1 MATKMT
7 RRYLMVGLLAGL
19 LAPALAISQRA
30 NAAEAKMADAQQT
43 AIFAGGCFWC
53 VESDFDKV
61 PGVLKTISG
70 YVGGQKLNPTYE
82 EVSAGHTG
90 HTEAVQIVFD
100 SKKVSY
106 QQLIEFF
113 WRSIDPTTLNSQFC
127 DHGSQY
133 RTGIFYNSPEQ
144 KQVAEQSKA
153 ALEKSKPF
161 KESIVTEITQ
171 AGPFYPAE
179 DYHQDFYTK
188 SPIRYEYYRYRCGR
202 DQRVKELWGKKAG

>member
-1 MATKMT
+1 MG
-7 RRYLMVGLLAGL
+7 LLVGLFVPTLGWT
-19 LAPALAISQRA
+19 SRA
-30 NAAEAKMADAQQT
+30 NAAEPVMPAGQQT

-70 YVGGQKLNPTYE
+70 YLGGQKLNPTYE
-82 EVSAGHTG
+82 EVSAGYTG

-106 QQLIEFF
+106 QQLVEYF

-133 RTGIFYNSPEQ
+133 RTGIFYNGAEQ
-144 KQVAEQSKA
+144 KLIAEQSKA
-153 ALEKSKPF
+153 ALEINKPF
-161 KESIVTEITQ
+161 KERIVTEITQ

-179 DYHQDFYTK
+179 EYHQDFHTK
-188 SPIRYEYYRYRCGR
+188 SAIRYDFYRYRCGR
-202 DQRVKELWGKKAG
+202 DQRVKELWGKKVG